1 MKLTTWF
8 AAAAGLLPTTTA
20 SNAADTA
27 DTPPR
32 RIAVIGAGAAG
43 ASTAYHLRQFA
54 DQDGVAVNITLFEKT
69 DRIGGRALVAHAFDD
84 PNQPVELGASIF
96 VEVDAILQGAAADFS
111 LPRIPAG
118 GGGNDDG
125 SDSGG
130 SGTGS
135 GMLGIWDG
143 DRFVYTQD
151 DRAYGWW
158 NLVRLVWTYGTA
170 PYRADKLMQATVR
183 QFLALYEPPYFPFR
197 SLTTRAYELELAY
210 VTSQTGAQFLR
221 ANGVSDLYAHDIV
234 QASTRASYASNLARL
249 HGLETMM
256 ALAPAGGASQIRG
269 GNWQLFDRM
278 VRASGAAVRRNT
290 SVTAIGLVPG
300 SAPPHSK
307 YIVKTTT
314 TATTT
319 TTQAVDGAGRST
331 SSDDAAEYDDIVIAT
346 PYQFSSIA
354 AGDGVLQTA
363 IDAIPYVALHVTLFA
378 SPLRLSPAFFGLE
391 PAAAVPT
398 TVLTTLAEDDDDDD
412 QGASGP
418 DGAGKPGFFS
428 IRTLRR
434 AVNPATLREEYLYK
448 IVSPEKVTAAFLSEL
463 FDIDIPDSITG
474 EPLASSSSS
483 SSPSSSVPPISWY
496 YPHVFHAYPKGYPR
510 VTFQDPIVGDGV
522 YYTSGMESFISTM
535 ETSALMGKNVAR
547 LIVDDIQGLSTG
559 ETVAQGPGE
568 QAKKMTKGGKTV
580 AGLQPD
586 KGQQAV
592 GEL

>member
-1 MKLTTWF
+1 MRLATLV

-118 GGGNDDG
+118 GGNDDDG
-125 SDSGG
+125 SD
-130 SGTGS
+130 S

-143 DRFVYTQD
+143 DRLVYTQD

-210 VTSQTGAQFLR
+210 VTSQTGDQFLR

-269 GNWQLFDRM
+269 GNWQLFDHM
-278 VRASGAAVRRNT
+278 VRAGGAAVRRNT
-290 SVTAIGLVPG
+290 SVTAIDLVPG

-307 YIVKTTT
+307 YVVK
-314 TATTT
+314 TTT
-319 TTQAVDGAGRST
+319 TTQAVDGAGRSA
-331 SSDDAAEYDDIVIAT
+331 SSDDGAEYDDIVLAT

-354 AGDGVLQTA
+354 AGDGVLQTG

-398 TVLTTLAEDDDDDD
+398 TVLTTLAADDGDDGDD
-412 QGASGP
+412 

-474 EPLASSSSS
+474 EPLASSS
-483 SSPSSSVPPISWY
+483 SSSVPPISWY

-559 ETVAQGPGE
+559 ETVAQGAGE
-568 QAKKMTKGGKTV
+568 QAKKTTKGGKTM

-586 KGQQAV
+586 KGQQVV